1 MTATTG
7 RAPTTVPEAA
17 GAHDPRLPVAILGA
31 GLAGLAAASEL
42 RRQGVPVVVYE
53 AGKQVAGLARSHR
66 DADGFSFD
74 TGAHFITNR
83 LAAAIG
89 VAAGCRDV
97 RYYGESVWLN
107 GRVVRYPTG
116 LMTVPRFV
124 GSALKARLAAWRG
137 APPPVTAAD
146 WFRAQYGR
154 TLADEVAI
162 PLVEAWSGMPA
173 SALAPSVGDKMDHG
187 LLGTLWLRA
196 AGRLTGRAIANGY
209 SREKPEGIHVW
220 HVYPEGGLS
229 LLCQHLADPLSDAI
243 RLETP
248 VEKILVED
256 GRVVAIRAG
265 GHERPVAAVVSTAP
279 VHILPRLVEG
289 SEALAP
295 LARFHYRAMICVN
308 LRLDGRGLLPDV
320 VLWIP
325 QARFPFF
332 RVTEAPLSMP
342 WLAPPGKTLITVDIG
357 AEIGDAAWSTADD
370 ALEALCLEH
379 LEPIVPDI
387 RRRSLGGRVLRVPL
401 AYPVFS
407 LANEVARK
415 ALAVSTGIDGLLSIG
430 RNGEFGHWLMED
442 VYWRTLAKMRAW
454 LAGVQPRV
462 TVPAITGRPVE
473 SAPR

>member
-1 MTATTG
+1 
-7 RAPTTVPEAA
+7 
-17 GAHDPRLPVAILGA
+17 
-31 GLAGLAAASEL
+31 
-42 RRQGVPVVVYE
+42 
-53 AGKQVAGLARSHR
+53 
-66 DADGFSFD
+66 
-74 TGAHFITNR
+74 
-83 LAAAIG
+83 
-89 VAAGCRDV
+89 
-97 RYYGESVWLN
+97 
-107 GRVVRYPTG
+107 
-116 LMTVPRFV
+116 
-124 GSALKARLAAWRG
+124 
-137 APPPVTAAD
+137 
-146 WFRAQYGR
+146 
-154 TLADEVAI
+154 
-162 PLVEAWSGMPA
+162 
-173 SALAPSVGDKMDHG
+173 
-187 LLGTLWLRA
+187 
-196 AGRLTGRAIANGY
+196 
-209 SREKPEGIHVW
+209 
-220 HVYPEGGLS
+220 
-229 LLCQHLADPLSDAI
+229 
-243 RLETP
+243 
-248 VEKILVED
+248 
-256 GRVVAIRAG
+256 
-265 GHERPVAAVVSTAP
+265 
-279 VHILPRLVEG
+279 
-289 SEALAP
+289 
-295 LARFHYRAMICVN
+295 
-308 LRLDGRGLLPDV
+308 LDGRGLLPDV